1 MQKLYKFEAISRS
14 ENQYKWYKEARA
26 QFYETRQ
33 RDAAGRRSWLKICL
47 KIPEFWAW
55 KLFNYCKKS
64 YPCFIEVTWLQYLL

>member
-33 RDAAGRRSWLKICL
+33 RDAAGRWSTVVVKN
-47 KIPEFWAW
+47 
-55 KLFNYCKKS
+55 LFKN
-64 YPCFIEVTWLQYLL
+64 PRILGMEIV